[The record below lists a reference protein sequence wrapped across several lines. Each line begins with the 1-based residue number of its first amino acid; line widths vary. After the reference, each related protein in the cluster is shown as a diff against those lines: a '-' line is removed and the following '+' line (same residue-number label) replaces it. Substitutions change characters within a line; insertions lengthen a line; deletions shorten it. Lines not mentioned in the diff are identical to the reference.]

1 MNKMN
6 KTLLGIMLVAIIVV
20 VTIGTSFSYMTSGLD
35 GSVQLDVIDVKDGKM
50 IATIAQKPTEIG
62 ETAIETAV
70 KSLNGEKVEKDI
82 PIELELIKK

>member
-1 MNKMN
+1 MHLILRAN
-6 KTLLGIMLVAIIVV
+6 TICLQDIIVV
-20 VTIGTSFSYMTSGLD
+20 GFDATDD
-35 GSVQLDVIDVKDGKM
+35 GVKAVEDGKM

-82 PIELELIKK
+82 PVELELIKK